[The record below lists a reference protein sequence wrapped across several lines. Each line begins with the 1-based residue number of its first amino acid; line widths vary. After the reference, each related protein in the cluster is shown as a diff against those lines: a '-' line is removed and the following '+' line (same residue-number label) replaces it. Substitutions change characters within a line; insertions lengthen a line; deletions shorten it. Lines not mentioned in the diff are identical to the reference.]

1 MVLPTSFLGIPGHKR
16 WSNFTTLIP
25 GHCCPSMLPVA
36 KISLLSVY
44 LIASLNIYS
53 SLPDHDDPLRVCPTA
68 ILARGALLTKSL
80 KIYSHNTSTLA
91 NTTQLFRLLN
101 ANLRQY
107 DREAAVLPSTTIFP
121 FLLCSVRVPIN
132 IRLTITLL
140 IPTHIVYES
149 PLFFKSKVQ
158 GTQQTHYYLCITE
171 LAASHCFN
179 VTNKW
184 SNTLRPDSC
193 ITSSPNTSF
202 PCPSHPLIGII
213 LCYIFLS
220 LLFSHYTDHFTYFTC
235 VCYTSISLCFTC

>member
-1 MVLPTSFLGIPGHKR
+1 MTVKPQFYPAPPYFL
-16 WSNFTTLIP
+16 FY
-25 GHCCPSMLPVA
+25 CVQY
-36 KISLLSVY
+36 VY
-44 LIASLNIYS
+44 LII
-53 SLPDHDDPLRVCPTA
+53 
-68 ILARGALLTKSL
+68 
-80 KIYSHNTSTLA
+80 
-91 NTTQLFRLLN
+91 
-101 ANLRQY
+101 
-107 DREAAVLPSTTIFP
+107 
-121 FLLCSVRVPIN
+121 

-149 PLFFKSKVQ
+149 LLFFKSKVQ

-235 VCYTSISLCFTC
+235 VCYTSIPLCFTC